1 MTDAISI
8 RPAPPADWDE
18 IARVFSASLR
28 SMAFLPQLYSEEEE
42 HWFITNIIARDCTV
56 SVAEMDGTIVGFLAL
71 EGHDIWNLKIRLLHV
86 GPDHFGQG
94 AGTALLRDVTDR
106 ESGPFH
112 LWCFQAND
120 GARRF
125 YERHGFQAAE
135 FTDGSQNEEKLP
147 DIRYVR
153 DS

>member
-1 MTDAISI
+1 MNGTITI
-8 RPAPPADWDE
+8 RPAQSSDWGK
-18 IARVFSASLR
+18 IAQVFSASLR
-28 SMAFLPQLYSEEEE
+28 SMAFLPRLYSEEEE
-42 HWFITNIIARDCTV
+42 HWFITNVIARDCTV
-56 SVAEMDGTIVGFLAL
+56 TVAESAGRIVGFLAEEEHAL
-71 EGHDIWNLKIRLLHV
+71 WNLKIRLLHV

-94 AGTALLRDVTDR
+94 AGSALLRDVMDR
-106 ESGPFH
+106 QPGLIH

-125 YERHGFQAAE
+125 YERHGFHAVE

-153 DS
+153 EP